1 MTVDAREIK
10 KLIALAEE
18 AGLAELE
25 VAEGHGTGQ
34 KRIRIVRVSP
44 AASAPPETATPSA
57 AGKPAAAKPGQ
68 MFAAP
73 LSGTF
78 YRAPAPGEAP
88 FVEVGQ
94 KVSVGDTLCIIE
106 SMKMMNKV
114 ESDRA
119 GTISEALVENGRA
132 IETGTPLFRIA

>member
-1 MTVDAREIK
+1 MTVDVREIK

-25 VAEGHGTGQ
+25 IAEGHGTGQ

-44 AASAPPETATPSA
+44 AASTTPAAATPSA
-57 AGKPAAAKPGQ
+57 TGKPAAAKPGQ
-68 MFAAP
+68 VFAAP

-78 YRAPAPGEAP
+78 YRSPAPGEAP
-88 FVEVGQ
+88 FVEAGQ
-94 KVSVGDTLCIIE
+94 EVSVGDTLCIIE

-114 ESDRA
+114 GSDRA
-119 GTISEALVENGRA
+119 GTIAEALVENGRA

>member
-1 MTVDAREIK
+1 MDVREVK

-25 VAEGHGTGQ
+25 IAEGHGTGQ
-34 KRIRIVRVSP
+34 KRIRIVRTSP
-44 AASAPPETATPSA
+44 AATANPAEAVPSA
-57 AGKPAAAKPGQ
+57 TAKKPAGTKPEQ
-68 MFAAP
+68 LFAAP

-78 YRAPAPGEAP
+78 YRSPAPDETP
-88 FVEVGQ
+88 FVEIGQ
-94 KVSVGDTLCIIE
+94 EVSVGDTLCIVE

-119 GTISEALVENGRA
+119 GTVAEVLVENGRA

>member
-1 MTVDAREIK
+1 MDVREVK

-25 VAEGHGTGQ
+25 IAEGHGTGQ
-34 KRIRIVRVSP
+34 KRIRIVRTSSAATASP
-44 AASAPPETATPSA
+44 AEAAPSA
-57 AGKPAAAKPGQ
+57 TAKKPAGTKPGQ
-68 MFAAP
+68 VFAAP

-78 YRAPAPGEAP
+78 YRSPAPGEAP

-94 KVSVGDTLCIIE
+94 AVSMGDTLCIVE

-119 GTISEALVENGRA
+119 GTVAEVLVENGRA

>member
-1 MTVDAREIK
+1 MDVREVK

-25 VAEGHGTGQ
+25 VHEGHGTSR
-34 KRIRIVRVSP
+34 KRIRIVRASP
-44 AASAPPETATPSA
+44 AATVSATAAAPAETA
-57 AGKPAAAKPGQ
+57 KPAAAKPGQ
-68 MFAAP
+68 VFSAP

-94 KVSVGDTLCIIE
+94 TVSVGDTLCIVE
-106 SMKMMNKV
+106 SMKMMNKL

-119 GTISEALVENGRA
+119 GTVAEVLVENGRP
-132 IETGTPLFRIA
+132 IETGAALFRIV

>member
-1 MTVDAREIK
+1 MDVREIK

-25 VAEGHGTGQ
+25 IAEGHGTGQ
-34 KRIRIVRVSP
+34 KRIRIVRTSSAATASP
-44 AASAPPETATPSA
+44 AEAPPSATAK
-57 AGKPAAAKPGQ
+57 KPAGTKPGQ
-68 MFAAP
+68 LFAAP

-78 YRAPAPGEAP
+78 YRSPAPGEAP

-94 KVSVGDTLCIIE
+94 AVSVGDTLCIVE

-119 GTISEALVENGRA
+119 GTVAEVLVENGRA

>member
-1 MTVDAREIK
+1 MDVREIK

-25 VAEGHGTGQ
+25 IAEGHGTGQ

-44 AASAPPETATPSA
+44 AASSTPAAATLSA
-57 AGKPAAAKPGQ
+57 AVKPAAAKPGRV
-68 MFAAP
+68 FTAP

-78 YRAPAPGEAP
+78 YRAPAPGETP
-88 FVEVGQ
+88 FVEVG
-94 KVSVGDTLCIIE
+94 KDVSVGDTLCIIE

-119 GTISEALVENGRA
+119 GTIAEALVENGRA